1 MYEKEEQEKLNPKWH
16 SSVNLGTNTT
26 LVIIDMQKLF
36 LTEKKSPWSS
46 SKLLSIIPN
55 IEKLIK
61 TMGKK
66 NVIFTRFVP
75 PKKWQD
81 ESGSWRTYYRLNK
94 AVTRENI
101 GNPPLDIIDKLQKHV
116 SKNSVVNRTK
126 SSSVFAGKSFQ
137 TKIKR
142 KATKFLIF
150 AGIETDYC
158 VLASVLDAMNR
169 GYYVIVVSDACGS
182 TARGGHKNALDI
194 FERFP
199 EQLWLT
205 STSNIIKQLKSKK
218 Q

>member
-16 SSVNLGTNTT
+16 SSVKSGTKTT
-26 LVIIDMQKLF
+26 LVVVDMQKLF

-46 SKLLSIIPN
+46 PKLMSIIPN

-61 TMGKK
+61 TIGKK

-101 GNPPLDIIDKLQKHV
+101 GNEPLDIIDELHV
-116 SKNSVVNRTK
+116 SKNYVVNRTR
-126 SSSVFAGKSFQ
+126 SSSVFAGKNFQ

-142 KATKFLIF
+142 KSTKFLIF
-150 AGIETDYC
+150 VGIETDYC

-182 TARGGHKNALDI
+182 TARGGHKNALGI

-205 STSNIIKQLKSKK
+205 STSNLIKHLNRKK
-218 Q
+218 